1 MGGRKFWVRSADGIL
16 SGSWAS
22 PVADVGMGPGADR
35 SPASASQPEELCL
48 GGVWGLAP
56 RGGQAEKRRQAP
68 EGSTLLSFTP
78 SPRRSPEGNRRGAT
92 RRDKWGGG
100 CVLSEKSSAAPE
112 WRPRVINKLRFC
124 PGAATEAGRR
134 IGRACG
140 EG

>member
-1 MGGRKFWVRSADGIL
+1 MCRRGPERALGRSRRRRRAGAWCGPWPGVPAGGA
-16 SGSWAS
+16 
-22 PVADVGMGPGADR
+22 
-35 SPASASQPEELCL
+35 
-48 GGVWGLAP
+48 
-56 RGGQAEKRRQAP
+56 
-68 EGSTLLSFTP
+68 
-78 SPRRSPEGNRRGAT
+78 SPRRRLGTRPARRSSREAPPGSRGLHPPLSLPPLGGPLKGTGGAQRAET
-92 RRDKWGGG
+92 RGGG